1 MTVHCLGRGAQA
13 SYYLKNRLLNG
24 TYWTALFV
32 RLVLLV
38 AVTKLLPSEEQ
49 ALVTD
54 NTKLEQSTFLI
65 NMARGLITP
74 GNSSRRRRLSKVD
87 LLAPTCSIL
96 LLLIN
101 LLNLVSKTG

>member
-1 MTVHCLGRGAQA
+1 MTVRWLGRGAQA

-32 RLVLLV
+32 WLVLLV

-54 NTKLEQSTFLI
+54 NTKLEQSTILV
-65 NMARGLITP
+65 NTARGLLIP
-74 GNSSRRRRLSKVD
+74 GNANRRGWLSTVD
-87 LLAPTCSIL
+87 LLASACSIAL
-96 LLLIN
+96 L
-101 LLNLVSKTG
+101 